1 MAPPRGVVSDCIGPR
16 KLGGA
21 RRATPA
27 PTAERRPRIAG
38 NISLSLCRLR
48 VVVCVV
54 CVHTRCAPT
63 DRLHGVL
70 LCGGSVC

>member
-38 NISLSLCRLR
+38 NISLSFVS
-48 VVVCVV
+48 VVVASCVFTHAV
-54 CVHTRCAPT
+54 PRPTGCMACCCVG
-63 DRLHGVL
+63 GV
-70 LCGGSVC
+70 SVC